1 MNVRPGTKK
10 DEAALKALWEE
21 FEVEV
26 PEPAGFPAEQWQEQ
40 WSTLQR
46 SLEGGVVY
54 VAEDDGAVVA
64 AVEFVPVDRG
74 VAHLEWAHVMST
86 HRRQGLMKELLRR
99 AVADLKT
106 QGATTVSLEA
116 VISNQVAL
124 DVWHRLGFEEVEY
137 FMATTLDT
145 LEQRLADA
153 PAGTSTASTH
163 VQTDDRL
170 SIDRAIEHL
179 VPRLQ
184 APDVRATANG
194 WIRIADPLFD
204 GDRDAQARFA
214 EDLSDRLGAVSVALS
229 LEQGAVVRYRLYEHG
244 RMVDEYLSVPTYY
257 GPLSKGDELALAANP
272 TLVAR
277 LTGAARDDVHRIA
290 RTAATPDELPPPE
303 ELYRL
308 IAALMG
314 LEA

>member
-1 MNVRPGTKK
+1 MNVRLATTA

-26 PEPAGFPAEQWQEQ
+26 PEPPGFPAEQWDEQ
-40 WSTLQR
+40 WRTLER
-46 SLEGGVVY
+46 SLESGVVY

-74 VAHLEWAHVMST
+74 VAHLEWAHVAST
-86 HRRQGLMKELLRR
+86 HRKQGLLKELLRR
-99 AVADLKT
+99 AVADLNA

-116 VISNQVAL
+116 LISNQVAL

-137 FMATTLDT
+137 FMSTTLDA
-145 LEQRLADA
+145 LERRLVDV
-153 PAGTSTASTH
+153 PAGTSIASTH
-163 VQTDDRL
+163 VQTDDRT
-170 SIDRAIEHL
+170 SVDRAIAQFVPHL
-179 VPRLQ
+179 P
-184 APDVRATANG
+184 AADVHSTANG

-257 GPLSKGDELALAANP
+257 GPLSKGDELAMEANP

-277 LTGAARDDVHRIA
+277 LTGAARNDVHRIA
-290 RTAATPDELPPPE
+290 RTAATPAELPPAQ